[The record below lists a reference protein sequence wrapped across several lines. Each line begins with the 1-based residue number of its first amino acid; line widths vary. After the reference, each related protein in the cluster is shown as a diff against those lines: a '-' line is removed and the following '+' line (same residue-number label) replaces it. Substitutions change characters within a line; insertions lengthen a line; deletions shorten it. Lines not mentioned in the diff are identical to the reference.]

1 MKKLI
6 FILVCCLGITS
17 SAGAGYI
24 KPESSMTLLDA
35 MGIKNTSDVKSGYV
49 MNIEKEKAM
58 KLSRSQ
64 IKAFCQEA
72 NGVSVNRK
80 IIKNPFCGFAVVLDT
95 NDGEKTYFINSGVQ
109 VGKYGEDNY
118 FCYTTDVQMNSVSE
132 LYGSFKAGNTYSHS
146 NFTIN
151 TETDYLVYPQMQWAV
166 EDVLYAASNSLL
178 PYEISESYGKAISR
192 EEFCILIANFIAV
205 CGNFKSLDDYF
216 LQNDMAYL
224 TSYFKDTEGRDN
236 SINMLC
242 ALGIINGKSDTQFAP
257 GDALTREES
266 AVILKNAA
274 VAAGINLS
282 EGYVSFSDMSLV
294 SGWAEHA
301 VRAVG
306 SKGIMSGTDGKFMP
320 KDFLTTEQAI
330 AGINR
335 LYKLNKTVA

>member
-6 FILVCCLGITS
+6 CLLVCLFSIASTV
-17 SAGAGYI
+17 SAGYVQP
-24 KPESSMTLLDA
+24 KSSMTLLEA
-35 MGIKNTSDVKSGYV
+35 MGIDSISDVRSGYV
-49 MNIEKEKAM
+49 MSLEQEKAVT
-58 KLSRSQ
+58 LSRSQ
-64 IKAFCQEA
+64 ISAFCDEA
-72 NGVSVNRK
+72 RYTTVKRRIV
-80 IIKNPFCGFAVVLDT
+80 KNPFCGFAIVLNT
-95 NDGEKTYFINSGVQ
+95 YEGEKTYFVSSGVQ

-118 FCYTTDVQMNSVSE
+118 FCYTTDEEIAAAVDICNRFRS
-132 LYGSFKAGNTYSHS
+132 GSTYSHS

-192 EEFCILIANFIAV
+192 EEFCILIANFISV
-205 CGNFKSLDDYF
+205 CGNFKNLDDYF

-224 TSYFKDTEGRDN
+224 TSYFTDTKGRDN

-242 ALGIINGKSDTQFAP
+242 ALGIINGKSDTEFGP

-274 VAAGINLS
+274 VAADISLP
-282 EGYVSFSDMSLV
+282 EGYVSFSDMSKV
-294 SGWAEHA
+294 SNWALHA

-306 SKGIMSGTDGKFMP
+306 SNGIMSGTDGKFMP
-320 KDFLTTEQAI
+320 KDFLTCEQAI

-335 LYKLNKTVA
+335 LFRRK